1 MSSGLVKAEEM
12 RPYRTEGF
20 DSIRDPFLISYFR
33 GRGTFFT
40 HLLSN
45 TLKGRMQDISRDVLM
60 AASGGDRDAFE
71 TIYRASSGFVY
82 SIACRITGNV
92 HSAQDVTQ
100 DVFLKVY
107 KNLNRFRFRSS
118 FKTWIYRITV
128 NSALNSCRRI
138 SKRLSK
144 EVEYNDALNVT
155 DSGDS
160 PRETVE
166 RGDNEELLKS
176 MLSVLNPDQ
185 RACIVLRGI
194 DGLSYREIA
203 EVLDVNINT
212 VRSRL
217 KRAREILL
225 ARFKKG
231 SDAK

>member
-1 MSSGLVKAEEM
+1 
-12 RPYRTEGF
+12 
-20 DSIRDPFLISYFR
+20 
-33 GRGTFFT
+33 
-40 HLLSN
+40 
-45 TLKGRMQDISRDVLM
+45 M

-100 DVFLKVY
+100 EVFLKVY

-155 DSGDS
+155 DSRDS

-203 EVLDVNINT
+203 EVLNVNINT
-212 VRSRL
+212 VRSRI